1 MLMDD
6 QALTQAVLDHI
17 AAGSTDTGTGSW
29 REPVEHYV
37 SRARFDE
44 ELRALR
50 ALPAVLCPSAAL
62 AEPGAYVAREALG
75 ASLLAV
81 RDLGGQV
88 RVFRNA
94 CRHRGMEVARGTGCT
109 KALAC
114 PYHGWTYGLDGG
126 LRHVP
131 HADGFPDVER
141 SDRGLVEVG
150 AVERHG
156 LVFVNQD
163 GPATL
168 PEEIHEIDGL
178 LAPEHAFAG
187 VDEQTEPANWKILTE
202 TFLEGLH
209 IRFLHR
215 STFFPVQYDNTNV
228 VERFGPHS
236 RVTFPYR
243 AVTRLADR
251 PPSERSIEGKLT
263 LVHHLFPNAVVAT
276 FPGLRLLFVL
286 EPLAPD
292 ETRIVTYA
300 FSTSGP
306 TDAVRPP
313 GDRATGERPLL
324 LDGGDED
331 FDAARSVQR
340 GLATGANAFLE
351 FGLYESAI
359 GHFHHHLDRAVE
371 RIRQEATA

>member
-1 MLMDD
+1 MLKDD
-6 QALTQAVLDHI
+6 QALAQAALDHI

-29 REPVEHYV
+29 REPVQHYL
-37 SRARFDE
+37 SRERFDE

-50 ALPAVLCPSAAL
+50 TLPTVLCPSAAL
-62 AEPGAYVAREALG
+62 AVPGAHVARAALG
-75 ASLLAV
+75 VSLLAV
-81 RDLGGQV
+81 RDLDGHV

-94 CRHRGMEVARGTGCT
+94 CRHRGMEVGRGTGCA
-109 KALAC
+109 KALVC

-131 HADGFPDVER
+131 HAEGFPDVDR
-141 SDRGLVEVG
+141 SDRGLVEIG
-150 AVERHG
+150 AVEAHG
-156 LVFVNQD
+156 LVFVSPD

-168 PEEIHEIDGL
+168 PPEIHEIDGL
-178 LAPEHAFAG
+178 VAPPDHTFVG

-215 STFFPVQYDNTNV
+215 ATFFPVQYDNTNV
-228 VERFGPHS
+228 VEHFGPHS

-251 PPSERSIEGKLT
+251 PPAERRIDGKLT
-263 LVHHLFPNAVVAT
+263 LVYHLFPNAVVAT

-286 EPLAPD
+286 DPVAPA
-292 ETRIVTYA
+292 ETRLVTFA
-300 FSTSGP
+300 FSTSAGG
-306 TDAVRPP
+306 AAPP
-313 GDRATGERPLL
+313 SGGEPRGERPLL
-324 LDGGDED
+324 LDGVDED

-340 GLATGANAFLE
+340 GLARGANEFLE

-359 GHFHHHLDRAVE
+359 GHFHRHLDRA
-371 RIRQEATA
+371 IEATA